1 MSQAEVIDPLD
12 LDSDNLSAIDEEQ
25 SLIDSD
31 VLN

>member
-12 LDSDNLSAIDEEQ
+12 LDSDNFAAIDEEQ